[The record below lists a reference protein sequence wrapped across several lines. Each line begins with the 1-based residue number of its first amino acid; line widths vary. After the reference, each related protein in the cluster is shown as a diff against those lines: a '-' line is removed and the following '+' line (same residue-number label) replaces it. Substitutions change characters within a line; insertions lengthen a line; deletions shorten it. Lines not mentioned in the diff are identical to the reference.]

1 MPFTSSETSAR
12 KAFSKIIISLA
23 SPDMILARSHGEVTK
38 PETINYRSFRP
49 EKDGL
54 FCEKIFG
61 PVRDWE
67 CHCGKYKRIRYKGI
81 TCDRCG
87 VEVTQKSVR
96 RERMGHIALAVPV
109 VHIWYFRSLPSKIGY
124 VLGLSSK
131 ELEKIIYYE
140 SYVVINPG
148 TTGIQKQDLITE
160 DQYLEIMASLPENNH
175 DLENTDPKKFIAKM
189 GGDAIKDLLRRV
201 NVEELALELRA
212 EVKTETSVQK
222 KTEALKRLRVIE
234 AFRKSEDNAP
244 NKPDWMVLDVIPVI
258 PPELRP
264 LVPLEGGRFA
274 TSDLND
280 LYRRVIIRNNRLK
293 RLIEIKAPEV
303 ILRNEK
309 RMLQE
314 AVDSL
319 LDNSRRVNA
328 VRSDNNRALK
338 SLSDMLKGKQGRFR
352 QNLLGKRVDYSG
364 RSVIVVGPE
373 LKLHECGLPK
383 DMAVEL
389 FKPHIIRKL
398 IERGLVKTVK
408 SAKKMVDKKGPEVWD
423 ILDHIIDGHPVLLNR
438 APTLHRLGI
447 QAFQPVLV
455 EGKAIR
461 IHPMV
466 CTAFNADFDGDQM
479 AVHVPLSY
487 EAQLEARI
495 LMLSSHNIL
504 SPASGA
510 PIVTPTQ
517 DQVLGCYYL
526 TKSKTGDIGE
536 GMTFYSPQE
545 VVIAF
550 DQKVIGLHTRIKVRV
565 DGKIVETTTGR
576 VIFNQIVPKDVP
588 FINELL
594 NKKRLVQ
601 IIANVFRRC
610 GNLATA
616 KFLDNLKTLGF
627 TYATQGGL
635 SVSIGDVII
644 PPVKYEIVAKAQK
657 DVEGVE
663 NQYYRGFITN
673 GERYNK
679 VIDIWTRATSRIAEK
694 LFDSLQ
700 HSRDGFNSLYMMVD
714 SGARG
719 SKEQVRQ
726 LAGMRGL
733 MAKPQKSMSGAT
745 GELIENPITANF
757 REGLSILEY
766 FISTHGARKGLAD
779 TALKTADAGYL
790 TRRLIDVAQD
800 AIIAEED
807 CGTIR
812 GVLTGALKEG
822 EDVKEPL
829 SERILG
835 RVSVHD
841 VVDPLTGDVIVES
854 AEVIDEDKA
863 QRISETSIELV
874 EIRSVLACNSRRG
887 VCAKCYGRDLTTGKL
902 VEPGTATGVI
912 AAQSIGEPGTQL
924 TLRTFHTGGTASLIA
939 AQSQIVS
946 KFEGR
951 IKYEGL
957 KSIEVDSEVGKHMIA
972 SGRSGIINIVDED
985 NRILTKYDVPYGAM
999 LMIRD
1004 GAKVA
1009 KGEMIYEWDPYNAVI
1024 VSEHKGTLKYVDLK
1038 ENVTF
1043 REEPDEQTGHI
1054 QKVVIDS
1061 REKSLIPALAVVN
1074 AKGQKLASYPI
1085 PTRAHLMIDD
1095 DEDIQAGTVLVK
1107 IPRDIGKTRDITGGL
1122 PRVTELFEGRHPN
1135 DPAVV
1140 GEIDGIVTI
1149 GQPKR
1154 GAREVFVQSHDGKD
1168 KRTYLIPLGKHILV
1182 QDNDVVRAG
1191 ERLSAGA
1198 IDPHDILRIKGTTA
1212 VQEYLVNEI
1221 QEVYRM
1227 QGVKINDKHIE
1238 VIVRMMMQKERIV
1251 DPGDTKYLEGDN
1263 VDKSRLHDE
1272 NDSLEGKVVV
1282 VNKGDSKLKLGALSS
1297 KKAVREIN
1305 ADIRKKTKKVVEVR
1319 DSEPATSEPILL
1331 GITQASLTTDSWISA
1346 ASFQETTKVLTDAA
1360 IEGKM
1365 DHLLGLK
1372 ENVIMGHL
1380 IPAGTGQKKYR
1391 DLFVE
1396 SPEIVVEE
1404 PAVQEVSEGAPVE
1417 VIETKER
1424 KRRSKI
1430 ITS

>member
-1 MPFTSSETSAR
+1 MAFTSHENLL
-12 KAFSKIIISLA
+12 KKNFGKITITLA
-23 SPDMILARSHGEVTK
+23 SSDLILSRSHGEVTK
-38 PETINYRSFRP
+38 PETVNYRSFRP

-81 TCDRCG
+81 ICDRCG

-96 RERMGHIALAVPV
+96 RERMGHISLAVPI
-109 VHIWYFRSLPSKIGY
+109 VHIWYFRSSPSKIGNI
-124 VLGLSSK
+124 LGLSGK
-131 ELEKIIYYE
+131 DLEKIIYYE
-140 SYVVINPG
+140 SYVVIQPG
-148 TTGIQKQDLITE
+148 PTGLQKMDLLSE
-160 DQYLEIMASLPENNH
+160 EQYYDVLASLPEKNQH
-175 DLENTDPKKFIAKM
+175 LEDNDDKKFIAKI

-201 NVEELALELRA
+201 EIESIAVQLRVD
-212 EVKTETSVQK
+212 VKTESSLQK
-222 KTEALKRLRVIE
+222 KQEMLKRLSVIE
-234 AFRKSEDNAP
+234 AFREREERP
-244 NKPDWMVLDVIPVI
+244 INKPEWMVLDVIPVI

-319 LDNSRRVNA
+319 FDNSRRANA

-389 FKPHIIRKL
+389 FKPFIIRKL

-408 SAKKMVDKKGPEVWD
+408 SAKKMVDKKGQEVWE
-423 ILDHIIDGHPVLLNR
+423 ILENIIDGHPVLLNR

-455 EGKAIR
+455 EGKAIQ

-487 EAQLEARI
+487 DSQLEARI

-504 SPASGA
+504 SPSNGS
-510 PIVTPTQ
+510 PIVHPTQ

-526 TKSKTGDIGE
+526 TKSKANDIGE
-536 GMTFYSPQE
+536 GKLFSSQDE
-545 VVIAF
+545 VIIAF
-550 DQKVIGLHTRIKVRV
+550 NAQKIALHARIKVRI
-565 DGKIVETTTGR
+565 DGMLVGTTTGR
-576 VIFNQIVPKDVP
+576 VIFNQIVPKELG

-594 NKKRLVQ
+594 NKKRLIQ
-601 IIANVFRRC
+601 IILTAFRTC
-610 GNLATA
+610 GNLRSAE
-616 KFLDNLKTLGF
+616 FLDNLKELGF
-627 TYATQGGL
+627 RYATKSGL

-644 PPVKYEIVAKAQK
+644 PKEKDEIITKALK
-657 DVEGVE
+657 DVDNVQ

-679 VIDIWTRATSRIAEK
+679 VIDIWTRTTNKVAER
-694 LFDSLQ
+694 LFDALQ
-700 HSRDGFNSLYMMVD
+700 HDREGFNSLYMMVD

-745 GELIENPITANF
+745 GELIENPIIANF

-790 TRRLIDVAQD
+790 TRRLVDVAQD
-800 AIIAEED
+800 AIVSVDD

-829 SERILG
+829 AERILG
-835 RVSVHD
+835 RVAVHD
-841 VVDPLTGDVIVES
+841 VVDPLTKKTIVKG
-854 AEVIDEDKA
+854 AEEIDEKKA
-863 QRISETSIELV
+863 TAIAETSIETV
-874 EIRSVLACNSRRG
+874 EIRSVLACEAKRG
-887 VCAKCYGRDLTTGKL
+887 ICAKCYGRNLTTSKI
-902 VEPGTATGVI
+902 VEPGEPVGII

-939 AQSQIVS
+939 TQSQIIS
-946 KFEGR
+946 KFDGKVKYDG
-951 IKYEGL
+951 IKFL
-957 KSIEVDSEVGKHMIA
+957 KQINADGKLIVL
-972 SGRSGIINIVDED
+972 GRSGIINIVDSD
-985 NRILTKYDVPYGAM
+985 NRVLTKYDVPYGAT
-999 LMIRD
+999 LLVAD
-1004 GAKVA
+1004 GIAVK
-1009 KGEMIYEWDPYNAVI
+1009 KGEIIYEWDPYNAVI
-1024 VSEHKGTLKYVDLK
+1024 ISEHPGIVKYQDLK
-1038 ENVTF
+1038 ENITY

-1054 QKVVIDS
+1054 QKVVID
-1061 REKSLIPALAVVN
+1061 
-1074 AKGQKLASYPI
+1074 
-1085 PTRAHLMIDD
+1085 
-1095 DEDIQAGTVLVK
+1095 
-1107 IPRDIGKTRDITGGL
+1107 TRDRSLSPSLLIL
-1122 PRVTELFEGRHPN
+1122 NDEGQ
-1135 DPAVV
+1135 
-1140 GEIDGIVTI
+1140 TI
-1149 GQPKR
+1149 G
-1154 GAREVFVQSHDGKD
+1154 S
-1168 KRTYLIPLGKHILV
+1168 YI
-1182 QDNDVVRAG
+1182 
-1191 ERLSAGA
+1191 
-1198 IDPHDILRIKGTTA
+1198 
-1212 VQEYLVNEI
+1212 I
-1221 QEVYRM
+1221 QE
-1227 QGVKINDKHIE
+1227 Q
-1238 VIVRMMMQKERIV
+1238 
-1251 DPGDTKYLEGDN
+1251 
-1263 VDKSRLHDE
+1263 
-1272 NDSLEGKVVV
+1272 
-1282 VNKGDSKLKLGALSS
+1282 
-1297 KKAVREIN
+1297 
-1305 ADIRKKTKKVVEVR
+1305 
-1319 DSEPATSEPILL
+1319 
-1331 GITQASLTTDSWISA
+1331 
-1346 ASFQETTKVLTDAA
+1346 F
-1360 IEGKM
+1360 
-1365 DHLLGLK
+1365 
-1372 ENVIMGHL
+1372 
-1380 IPAGTGQKKYR
+1380 
-1391 DLFVE
+1391 
-1396 SPEIVVEE
+1396 
-1404 PAVQEVSEGAPVE
+1404 
-1417 VIETKER
+1417 
-1424 KRRSKI
+1424 
-1430 ITS
+1430 